1 MNNDMI
7 QRGHHRE
14 PSEQLGEDSVIT
26 TEVTRLRPL
35 KVYAIP
41 FLNASKG

>member
-1 MNNDMI
+1 
-7 QRGHHRE
+7 
-14 PSEQLGEDSVIT
+14 VIA
-26 TEVTRLRPL
+26 TEVTRLRPV